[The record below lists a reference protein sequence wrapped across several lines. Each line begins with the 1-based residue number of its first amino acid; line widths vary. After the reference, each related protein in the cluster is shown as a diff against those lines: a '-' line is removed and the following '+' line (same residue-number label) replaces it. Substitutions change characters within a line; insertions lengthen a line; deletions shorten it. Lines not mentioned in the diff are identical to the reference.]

1 MKLMLRKMFLSG
13 FTVFS
18 FLFLFGLCGAGWAG
32 VTGKVNVSLTGSPA
46 SEFSHV
52 WITVTGIG
60 FHTSNAAGAG
70 TAGWLK
76 YPLATPVTVDLA
88 ELNNGAIQTLCQNI
102 SLPVGNYQ
110 QIRILL
116 ASTEGTLTTS
126 ASTAGLQNNNEVVTN
141 ANVVFPLQAPSGVL
155 QLDGKFQITEDD
167 PLNLAIVTDTDRDV
181 IQAMVKGQA
190 EYFLRPILT
199 YFDLNTAGG
208 IKGRITVT
216 GTSGYNFVIKA
227 EQPAATDGSA
237 TWRVVKRCT
246 TVKKD
251 GSFTLYPLAPGSYDI
266 LIRGRSVETFIVTG
280 VEVGQG
286 TTSLPSY
293 TDLGPAIQMVTGVE
307 NTVKATV
314 RPTGAYVNFYQTLPT
329 DSTPYEVRFR
339 QIDPFTGNFFDPIA
353 LSTGPLNVGAFNN
366 GLAISFSPVDPV
378 GGDGNFSAA
387 ADAYLYDRST
397 YVSVNS
403 STTAIDFGTL
413 TVSAPAVAA
422 TVSGNIEIPPK
433 MDNKHDTGSLLAIRD
448 GLIIDRIDVSSDMA
462 TGGSFTLDNLPGGT
476 STDIYKLY
484 AIGWNSAAPLRTGMT
499 SILKTVDLRTGSASG
514 VDLTMFPYRVKMTF
528 VDGQN

>member
-1 MKLMLRKMFLSG
+1 MKSMLRKMFQSG

-18 FLFLFGLCGAGWAG
+18 FLFLFVLCGAGWAG
-32 VTGKVNVSLTGSPA
+32 VTGKANVSLTGSPA
-46 SEFSHV
+46 TEFSHV

-60 FHTSNAAGAG
+60 FHTSNAAGVG

-88 ELNNGAIQTLCQNI
+88 DLNNGALQTLFQDL

-116 ASTEGTLTTS
+116 APTEGTLTTS
-126 ASTAGLQNNNEVVTN
+126 ASTAGLQNNNQVVTN

-167 PLNLAIVTDTDRDV
+167 SLNLAIVTDTDRDV

-190 EYFLRPILT
+190 EYILRPILT

-208 IKGRITVT
+208 IKGSITVT

-227 EQPAATDGSA
+227 EQPKATDGSA

-266 LIRGRSVETFIVTG
+266 LIRGRNAETFIITG
-280 VEVGQG
+280 VQVVQGAAGQV
-286 TTSLPSY
+286 TY
-293 TDLGPAIQMVTGVE
+293 TDLGPAIQMVTGQEYAV
-307 NTVKATV
+307 NATA
-314 RPTGAYVNFYQTLPT
+314 RPTGAYVNFYQTLTT
-329 DSTPYEVRFR
+329 DTTPYEVRFR
-339 QIDPFTGNFFDPIA
+339 QIDPFTGSFFDPIA
-353 LSTGPLNVGAFNN
+353 LSSGSLHVGAFNS
-366 GLAISFSPVDPV
+366 GSAITFNSVDPV
-378 GGDGNFSAA
+378 EGHGNFSAA
-387 ADAYLYDRST
+387 ADAYLYDRSA
-397 YVSVNS
+397 YIPVNS
-403 STTAIDFGTL
+403 VTPVIDFGKL

-422 TVSGNIEIPPK
+422 TVTGNIVIPPK

-448 GLIIDRIDVSSDMA
+448 GLIIDRIDISSDMA
-462 TGGSFTLDNLPGGT
+462 TGGSFTFDNLPGGT
-476 STDIYKLY
+476 STDIYRLY

-514 VDLTMFPYRVKMTF
+514 VDFTMFPFRVKMNF